1 MEMLP
6 KALYYRRPTEVAPQE
21 RDIMKVAAKTDL
33 GRVRN
38 TNEDRLLVDEPLGL
52 FVVADGMGGRA
63 GGEVASALA
72 IEAIAASV
80 REYPTGLQPTAQ
92 TEEVLHAAIRAA
104 DEAVWT
110 TAKTHRKWRG
120 MGTTVVLALYQGDQ
134 LYIAHVGDS
143 RAYLFHHEELRQLT
157 EDHSVVAQLLKAGQI
172 TPRQAR
178 THPLRH
184 QITRWLGSGK
194 AAAELVCIPWQRGDT
209 LLLCSDGLTTM
220 VPDRQIKALLRQAG
234 EDVHMACEALVT
246 QANAKGGKDNV
257 SVILAQRE
265 S

>member
-1 MEMLP
+1 
-6 KALYYRRPTEVAPQE
+6 
-21 RDIMKVAAKTDL
+21 MKVAAKTDL
-33 GRVRN
+33 GRIRN
-38 TNEDRLLVDEPLGL
+38 INEDRLLVDEQLGL

-72 IEAIAASV
+72 VEAIAASMQ
-80 REYPTGLQPTAQ
+80 EYRTGLQPTAQ
-92 TEEVLHAAIRAA
+92 TAEVLHAAIHAA

-120 MGTTVVLALYQGDQ
+120 MGTTVVLALCQGDQ
-134 LYIAHVGDS
+134 LHIAHVGDS

-178 THPLRH
+178 MHPLRH
-184 QITRWLGSGK
+184 QITHWLGSGK
-194 AAAELVCIPWQRGDT
+194 AAAELVCILWQRGDI

-220 VPDRQIKALLRQAG
+220 VPDRQIKALLRQEG
-234 EDVHMACEALVT
+234 EDVHTACEALVA
-246 QANAKGGKDNV
+246 QANVKGGKDNV
-257 SVILAQRE
+257 SVIVARRE
-265 S
+265 